1 MANDK
6 NYIPEPEK
14 RAFLKGAGLSIAA
27 LMVGGLSME
36 RYVVPSDR
44 SVPVMDN
51 FPLAVLED
59 PSGNR
64 ITISDVIEYAAA
76 SPTSTSTPI
85 LVFNYPLQDEPTF
98 LIVLKNVKVTT
109 PNTSPSSGFAPV
121 SPSSTAPMDGI
132 IYVKNYKGSGDNY
145 SILALSGICQ
155 HLGCVPPFLDYHP
168 GQSIPFESKLIGY
181 KPDAP
186 GTPAQWPEYGLI
198 YCKCHGSQYNP
209 VWGGRNLYNNGPAS
223 SPANHSLPQ
232 IMLATDSNGSNGGG
246 NIYVYG
252 INSSNAVIRTHL
264 KFPGGETYGS
274 QVKTEDLT
282 GGTAIRTSRNP
293 TSYPSTMYT
302 GEVNN
307 SSSSNYKSLATSAL
321 ELNSNSSGVILY
333 RTTVVSNQNDS
344 ANNLN
349 WKGSFSGNSSSRS
362 S

>member
-1 MANDK
+1 MAKDN

-64 ITISDVIEYAAA
+64 ITIQDVIEYAAA
-76 SPTSTSTPI
+76 SPNSTSTPI

-98 LIVLKNVKVTT
+98 LLVLKNVKVTT
-109 PNTSPSSGFAPV
+109 PNTSPSSGFTQLP
-121 SPSSTAPMDGI
+121 PSSTAPMDGI
-132 IYVKNYKGSGDNY
+132 IYTSYNGNNY

-168 GQSIPFESKLIGY
+168 GKSIPFESKLIGY
-181 KPDAP
+181 KADAP
-186 GTPAQWPEYGLI
+186 GTPAQWPDYGLI

-209 VWGGRNLYNNGPAS
+209 LWGGRNLYNNGPAS

-232 IMLATDSNGSNGGG
+232 IMLATDGT
-246 NIYVYG
+246 NIYAYG

-274 QVKTEDLT
+274 QVKSEDLT
-282 GGTAIRTSRNP
+282 GGTAIRTSRTP
-293 TSYPSTMYT
+293 TVYPSTMLT
-302 GEVNN
+302 GEINN
-307 SSSSNYKSLATSAL
+307 SSSSNYKSLTTSSL
-321 ELNSNSSGVILY
+321 ELNRNSSGIILY
-333 RTTVVSNQNDS
+333 RTTVVSNENVDGM
-344 ANNLN
+344 N
-349 WKGSFSGNSSSRS
+349 WKGSFSGSSSSGS

>member
-59 PSGNR
+59 PSGSR
-64 ITISDVIEYAAA
+64 ITITDVIEYAAA
-76 SPTSTSTPI
+76 SPNSTSTPI
-85 LVFNYPLQDEPTF
+85 LVFNYPLQDEPNF
-98 LIVLKNVKVTT
+98 LLVLKGVKVTT
-109 PNTSPSSGFAPV
+109 PKTAPSSGFTQV

-132 IYVKNYKGSGDNY
+132 IYTSYNGNNY

-155 HLGCVPPFLDYHP
+155 HLGCVPPFLDYHS

-181 KPDAP
+181 KADAP
-186 GTPAQWPEYGLI
+186 GTPAQWPDYGLI

-232 IMLATDSNGSNGGG
+232 IMLATDG
-246 NIYVYG
+246 NDHIFAYG

-264 KFPGGETYGS
+264 NFPGGETYGS

-282 GGTAIRTSRNP
+282 GGSAIRTSRTHTVPP
-293 TSYPSTMYT
+293 TMSTGDLSSPISLTTSPSLYQ
-302 GEVNN
+302 G
-307 SSSSNYKSLATSAL
+307 
-321 ELNSNSSGVILY
+321 LNSNSSGVILY
-333 RTTVVSNQNDS
+333 KTTVVSNEG
-344 ANNLN
+344 A
-349 WKGSFSGNSSSRS
+349 WEGSFSGNSSSGS

>member
-27 LMVGGLSME
+27 LMIGGLSIE

-44 SVPVMDN
+44 GVPVMDN
-51 FPLAVLED
+51 FPLAILED

-64 ITISDVIEYAAA
+64 ITTQDVIEYAAA

-98 LIVLKNVKVTT
+98 LLVLKNVKVTT
-109 PNTSPSSGFAPV
+109 PNTSPSSGFAQLP
-121 SPSSTAPMDGI
+121 PSSTAPMEGI
-132 IYVKNYKGSGDNY
+132 IYTSYNGNNY

-181 KPDAP
+181 KADAP
-186 GTPAQWPEYGLI
+186 GTPAQWPNYGLI

-209 VWGGRNLYNNGPAS
+209 LWGGRNLYNNGPAS

-232 IMLATDSNGSNGGG
+232 IMLATDSNNH
-246 NIYVYG
+246 IYAYG
-252 INSSNAVIRTHL
+252 INSTNAVIRTHL
-264 KFPGGETYGS
+264 NFPGGETYGS
-274 QVKTEDLT
+274 QVKSEDLT
-282 GGTAIRTSRNP
+282 GGTAIRTSRTP
-293 TSYPSTMYT
+293 TVYPATMYT
-302 GEVNN
+302 GDL
-307 SSSSNYKSLATSAL
+307 SSPIPLTTSPSLYQG
-321 ELNSNSSGVILY
+321 LNSNSTGVILY
-333 RTTVVSNQNDS
+333 KTTVVSNEG
-344 ANNLN
+344 A
-349 WKGSFSGNSSSRS
+349 WEGSFSGNSSSGS

>member
-51 FPLAVLED
+51 FPLAVMED
-59 PSGNR
+59 PSGSR
-64 ITISDVIEYAAA
+64 ITITDVIEYAAA
-76 SPTSTSTPI
+76 SPNSTSTPI
-85 LVFNYPLQDEPTF
+85 LVFNYPLQDEPNF
-98 LIVLKNVKVTT
+98 LLVLKGVKVTT
-109 PNTSPSSGFAPV
+109 PNTSPSSGFNAV
-121 SPSSTAPMDGI
+121 SPSSKAPMDGI
-132 IYVKNYKGSGDNY
+132 IYVNNYKGTGNNY

-181 KPDAP
+181 KEDAT

-209 VWGGRNLYNNGPAS
+209 GWGGRNLYNNGPAS

-232 IMLATDSNGSNGGG
+232 IMLATDSDDSDGSGH
-246 NIYVYG
+246 IYAYG

-264 KFPGGETYGS
+264 NFPGGETYGS
-274 QVKTEDLT
+274 QVKIEDLT
-282 GGTAIRTSRNP
+282 GGTAIRTSRTP
-293 TSYPSTMYT
+293 TIYPPTMYT

-307 SSSSNYKSLATSAL
+307 TSSSNYTSLTTSSL
-321 ELNSNSSGVILY
+321 GLNSNSSGVILY
-333 RTTVVSNQNDS
+333 RTTLVSNEG
-344 ANNLN
+344 A
-349 WKGSFSGNSSSRS
+349 WEGSFSGNSSSGS